1 MKHKLLVVLLASA
14 ISILALPASA
24 SEEDDAISEYIEHF
38 RQMGTSDSLLVQLE
52 TSIRQPTRD
61 STWEAEHLEIVRKV
75 YLEYRINNLKE
86 LMQNGTLEQRAAAY
100 AKIQELLQQEKNR

>member
-1 MKHKLLVVLLASA
+1 MRYTLFVVLLV
-14 ISILALPASA
+14 IVMVMLALPVFAA
-24 SEEDDAISEYIEHF
+24 EEEDAIAEYLDHF

-61 STWEAEHLEIVRKV
+61 STWEAEHLEIMRKV

>member
-1 MKHKLLVVLLASA
+1 MRNLLLVILLVSVLAILASPT
-14 ISILALPASA
+14 LAA
-24 SEEDDAISEYIEHF
+24 EEDDPYAEYLAHF

-61 STWEAEHLEIVRKV
+61 STWEAEHLEIVRKIF
-75 YLEYRINNLKE
+75 LEYRINKLKE